1 MEGGERLNRSAAMA
15 MVVGEEGDKE
25 REIIQLHR
33 LCSRSQTICVCK
45 EQKRNKKQG
54 KKRRNVRKE
63 DETSITEKEAG
74 NPSKRKGDREERKGE
89 DK

>member
-1 MEGGERLNRSAAMA
+1 MKVEQGRRVAVEG
-15 MVVGEEGDKE
+15 EGREKRDKE

-54 KKRRNVRKE
+54 
-63 DETSITEKEAG
+63 EKEKKCKEG
-74 NPSKRKGDREERKGE
+74 KTR
-89 DK
+89 

>member
-1 MEGGERLNRSAAMA
+1 MKVEQGRR
-15 MVVGEEGDKE
+15 VVVEGEEREEREKE

-45 EQKRNKKQG
+45 EQKKRNEE

-63 DETSITEKEAG
+63 RRRDEHNGEG
-74 NPSKRKGDREERKGE
+74 NR
-89 DK
+89 